1 MVKDIN
7 DLYFTD
13 EEYDIFAE
21 KYQCQRTK
29 YLEDIRAQIQ
39 EKLLDLNKDIL
50 KEVI

>member
-29 YLEDIRAQIQ
+29 YLEDTLTPQWNELVNKKK
-39 EKLLDLNKDIL
+39 EK
-50 KEVI
+50 EQSHY